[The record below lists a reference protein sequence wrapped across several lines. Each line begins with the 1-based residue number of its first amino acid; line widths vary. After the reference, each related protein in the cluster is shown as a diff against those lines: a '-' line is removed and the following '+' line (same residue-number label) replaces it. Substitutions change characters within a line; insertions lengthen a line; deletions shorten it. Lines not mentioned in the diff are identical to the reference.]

1 MEMGVVMKGNNSVYV
16 RVKDRA
22 GSDFICPIEFLMD
35 PEKATE
41 DELENCVDDAVV
53 GRYDGNIEIVE

>member
-1 MEMGVVMKGNNSVYV
+1 M
-16 RVKDRA
+16 
-22 GSDFICPIEFLMD
+22 ID

-53 GRYDGNIEIVE
+53 GRYARDMPVILIFWIKRNNSICSNKIFSFDLSQI